1 MTEALAITYL
11 LIFGE
16 AQMLWGTEFVLV
28 ILKTIPAR
36 DLVNKQIISV
46 WLLVLKSLVRLNNKL
61 S

>member
-1 MTEALAITYL
+1 MTEAFTVTYL

-36 DLVNKQIISV
+36 VFGK
-46 WLLVLKSLVRLNNKL
+46 
-61 S
+61 